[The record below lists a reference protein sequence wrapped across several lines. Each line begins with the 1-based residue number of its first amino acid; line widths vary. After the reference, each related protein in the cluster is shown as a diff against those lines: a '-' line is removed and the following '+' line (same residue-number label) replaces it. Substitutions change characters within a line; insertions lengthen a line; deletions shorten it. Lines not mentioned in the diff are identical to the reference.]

1 MPFYLYSLKL
11 FLQALKDIFFFPI
24 WWYSFGLF
32 EFLIKIK
39 EFIVNKERSLALSV
53 WAKNIFT
60 PMFGQNDWQGYLI
73 SFFIRSAQVIFRTIV
88 MIFWLIVAFIFLC
101 VWLALPILVIYQILF
116 QLNVVDLDMEKLQTL
131 FMTF

>member
-1 MPFYLYSLKL
+1 MPLYLYSLKL
-11 FLQALKDIFFFPI
+11 FLQALKDIFFFPV

-39 EFIVNKERSLALSV
+39 EFIVNKERALALSV

-73 SFFIRSAQVIFRTIV
+73 SFFIRSVQVIFRGLI
-88 MIFWLIVAFIFLC
+88 MIFWLIVAMIFLC
-101 VWLALPILVIYQILF
+101 IWLALPALVIYQILF
-116 QLNVVDLDMEKLQTL
+116 QLNIVELDMEKLQTL
-131 FMTF
+131 LMTF